1 MMRPRLALFDCDGT
15 LADSQHEIGSAM
27 VAAFASEGLAAPPP
41 NFVRSIIGL
50 SIPRAI
56 RTLAP
61 ALDGDQQDRLADAY
75 REAYF
80 EARTAA
86 GAAPEPLYDGITAL
100 IGRLSADGWI
110 LGVATGKSQR
120 GLVRL
125 LSAHDLL
132 DRFATLQTADF
143 HPSKPDPSM
152 VHAALAETGCAAAD
166 TVVIGDTS
174 YDMAMARN
182 AGAHA
187 LGVAWGYHEPAALRA
202 DGAQA
207 IAQSVDHVPTLLDTL
222 TRKAN
227 A

>member
-1 MMRPRLALFDCDGT
+1 MTRPRLALFDCDGT
-15 LADSQHEIGSAM
+15 LADSQHEIGNAM
-27 VAAFASEGLAAPPP
+27 VAAFASEGLAPPP
-41 NFVRSIIGL
+41 PHFVRSIIGL

-56 RTLAP
+56 RTLVP

-86 GAAPEPLYDGITAL
+86 GAAPEPLYDGITSL
-100 IGRLSADGWI
+100 IGRLAADGWI

-120 GLVRL
+120 GLIRL
-125 LSAHDLL
+125 LSAHGLL

-152 VHAALAETGCAAAD
+152 VNAALAETGCAAAD

-187 LGVAWGYHEPAALRA
+187 LGVAWGYHEPVALRA

-207 IAQSVDHVPTLLDTL
+207 IAQSVDQVPTLLDTL